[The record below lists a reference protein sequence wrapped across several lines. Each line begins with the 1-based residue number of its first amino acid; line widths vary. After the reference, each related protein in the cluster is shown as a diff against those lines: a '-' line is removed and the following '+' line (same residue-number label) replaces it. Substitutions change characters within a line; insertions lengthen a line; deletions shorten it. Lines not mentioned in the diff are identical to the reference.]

1 MVDPLKA
8 GCHFA
13 FRSFMLL
20 ADLAEASCPATTWM
34 PGGVPSAGSRHRG
47 TLAIAFA
54 FVAVFV
60 FWWQDSH
67 ASPRSPLPEVA
78 ACIGGMWGC
87 MSFPCVG

>member
-1 MVDPLKA
+1 V
-8 GCHFA
+8 
-13 FRSFMLL
+13 RV
-20 ADLAEASCPATTWM
+20 PA
-34 PGGVPSAGSRHRG
+34 PG

-87 MSFPCVG
+87 YVVPLRWLTIFGVAIETAGIEKHFARPR